1 MLISLLWCPG
11 LTLVAALQLLWG
23 HVGAGAAGT
32 SNVPAGGQQP
42 STPVLGVHS
51 TQERCKGLASVWLHY
66 SLHFKHLLVLLQLF
80 FYACIYLNIYVCI
93 HLHVNVCVHTGP
105 CVPPVCMGWL

>member
-51 TQERCKGLASVWLHY
+51 TQERCKGLASGSTTL
-66 SLHFKHLLVLLQLF
+66 
-80 FYACIYLNIYVCI
+80 CILSICWFCYRCSFM
-93 HLHVNVCVHTGP
+93 HVYI
-105 CVPPVCMGWL
+105 